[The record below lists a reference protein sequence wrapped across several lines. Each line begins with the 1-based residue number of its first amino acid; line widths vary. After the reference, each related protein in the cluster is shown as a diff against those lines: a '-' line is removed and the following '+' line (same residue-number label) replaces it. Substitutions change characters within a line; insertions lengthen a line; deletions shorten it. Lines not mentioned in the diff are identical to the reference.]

1 MLRNEL
7 HKKKIVIVV
16 IIIASILDSVLSNDL
31 LLTLVLERNSD
42 IYKDEKCKIKVN
54 KIGCFV

>member
-16 IIIASILDSVLSNDL
+16 TVIASILDSVLSNDL

-42 IYKDEKCKIKVN
+42 IYKDEKWISHYFKST
-54 KIGCFV
+54 